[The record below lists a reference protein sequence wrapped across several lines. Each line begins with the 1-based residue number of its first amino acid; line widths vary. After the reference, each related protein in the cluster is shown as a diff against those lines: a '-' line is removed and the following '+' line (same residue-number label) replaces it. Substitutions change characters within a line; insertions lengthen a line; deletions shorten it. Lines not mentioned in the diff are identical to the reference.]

1 MDARYFAKGVSL
13 SVGGDIDIEPTPN
26 KGLNVLFSGL
36 SGTGKTMTAE
46 IIANELKLDLYKID
60 LSCVVSKYI
69 GETEKNLAK
78 IFQEA
83 ETSDAI
89 L

>member
-36 SGTGKTMTAE
+36 SGTGKTMAAE
-46 IIANELKLDLYKID
+46 IIANELKLDLYA
-60 LSCVVSKYI
+60 S
-69 GETEKNLAK
+69 T
-78 IFQEA
+78 
-83 ETSDAI
+83 
-89 L
+89 